1 MANLKSAKKR
11 ILQNQ
16 RRSEVNKARRSK
28 IKNNIKSIYLNL
40 DKKNTVQVKKEFLS
54 LESNLAKAAN
64 KGFFKKNTA
73 SRMISRI
80 AQKIKV
86 SN

>member
-1 MANLKSAKKR
+1 MANIKSAKKR

-16 RRSEVNKARRSK
+16 KRSEVNKARRSK
-28 IKNNIKSIYLNL
+28 IKSNIKSIHLNL
-40 DKKNTVQVKKEFLS
+40 EKKNTVQAKKEFLN

-64 KGFFKKNTA
+64 KGFYKKNTA

-80 AQKIKV
+80 AQKIRV
-86 SN
+86 SK

>member
-73 SRMISRI
+73 SRIGIFWR
-80 AQKIKV
+80 
-86 SN
+86 N

>member
-28 IKNNIKSIYLNL
+28 IKNNIKSIYLNF

-86 SN
+86 SK

>member
-86 SN
+86 SK